1 MGPGASYSCWVEI
14 DLKAI
19 ETNIAQLRQLTQVQ
33 VMAVVKANAYGH
45 GSVPV
50 TRAALRGG
58 ANWLGVARL
67 EESLELR
74 RADISAPVLLLGYTP
89 PSKYSVAIENNVSL
103 TIWDRRQLQDVSRL
117 AGQLGKPGRVHLKVD
132 TGMGRL
138 GVQPEETL
146 ELAAQISRA
155 PNVIFEGIFTHF
167 ARADEAETTTTEI
180 QKNQFLMVLGKLAE
194 AKLRPDWIHA
204 SNSAAS
210 LTRPSA
216 HFNLVRAGISI
227 YGLHPGPDCRLPSS
241 FSASLTWKT
250 VISHI
255 KVMPPGRGISY
266 GHVYVTQKNERIGTL
281 PVGYADGYRRAAG
294 NAVLVAGQRV
304 PVVGRVCMDQ
314 IMVNLDSAPEAMPG
328 DEVVLIGKQG
338 DVHITA
344 EDVADAWGTI
354 NYEVVCGIG
363 ARVPRLYL
371 EN

>member
-1 MGPGASYSCWVEI
+1 
-14 DLKAI
+14 
-19 ETNIAQLRQLTQVQ
+19 
-33 VMAVVKANAYGH
+33 
-45 GSVPV
+45 
-50 TRAALRGG
+50 
-58 ANWLGVARL
+58 
-67 EESLELR
+67 
-74 RADISAPVLLLGYTP
+74 
-89 PSKYSVAIENNVSL
+89 
-103 TIWDRRQLQDVSRL
+103 
-117 AGQLGKPGRVHLKVD
+117 
-132 TGMGRL
+132 L
-138 GVQPEETL
+138 GVQPEATL

-167 ARADEAETTTTEI
+167 ARADEAETATTEI
-180 QKNQFLMVLGKLAE
+180 QENQFLMVLGKLAE
-194 AKLRPDWIHA
+194 AKIGPEWIHA

-227 YGLHPGPDCRLPSS
+227 YGLHPAPDCRLPSS
-241 FSASLTWKT
+241 FSPALTWKT

-266 GHVYVTQKNERIGTL
+266 GHVYVTQKHEQIGTL
-281 PVGYADGYRRAAG
+281 PAGYADGYRRAAG
-294 NAVLVAGQRV
+294 NVVLVAGQRV

-314 IMVNLDSAPEAMPG
+314 VMVNLDSVPEAMPG

-363 ARVPRLYL
+363 PRVPRLYL
-371 EN
+371 QN